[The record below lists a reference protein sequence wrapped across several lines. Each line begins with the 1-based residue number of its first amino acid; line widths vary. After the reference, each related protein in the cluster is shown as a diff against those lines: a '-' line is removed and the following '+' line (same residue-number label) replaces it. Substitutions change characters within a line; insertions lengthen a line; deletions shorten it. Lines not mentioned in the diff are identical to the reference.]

1 MNGFYPKSLEEVIE
15 SFKKLPGVG
24 EKSAER
30 YALSL
35 LELSE
40 EELDSFSKSIKK
52 LKKKLK
58 NCKICGHL
66 TEGDVCDVCG
76 NANRDK
82 KIICVLEDYKS
93 VFAFE
98 KVGNYKGS
106 YHVLNGLISPIDK
119 VDPADLNIVT
129 LIKRVEEAPDC
140 EVIIALN
147 STIEGEMTT
156 LYLKKILEDKKV
168 TVSRLSYGISMGA
181 EIDYLDPISLDKALG
196 DRKKF

>member
-1 MNGFYPKSLEEVIE
+1 MYYPKSIEELIDH
-15 SFKKLPGVG
+15 FRRLPGVG

-30 YALSL
+30 YVLSL
-35 LELSE
+35 LNEKE
-40 EELDSFSKSIKK
+40 EDLDNFSKSLKKITKKIKK
-52 LKKKLK
+52 
-58 NCKICGHL
+58 CKICGHI
-66 TEGDVCDVCG
+66 TEEEICSVCS
-76 NANRDK
+76 NLNRNK

-98 KVGNYKGS
+98 KVGNYKGT

-119 VDPADLNIVT
+119 VDPSDLNIAS
-129 LIKRVEEAPDC
+129 LLKRVDENPDC

-156 LYLKKILEDKKV
+156 LYIKKILEDKKV

-181 EIDYLDPISLDKALG
+181 EIDYLDPISLDKALA
-196 DRKKF
+196 DRKNI

>member
-1 MNGFYPKSLEEVIE
+1 MNSFYPKSLEEVIE

-35 LELSE
+35 LEVSE
-40 EELDSFSKSIKK
+40 EELESFSKSIKK

-66 TEGDVCDVCG
+66 TEGDICDVCS
-76 NANRDK
+76 NASRDK
-82 KIICVLEDYKS
+82 KTICVLEDYKS

-119 VDPADLNIVT
+119 IDPADLNITT
-129 LIKRVEEAPDC
+129 LIKRVEETPDC